1 MNDFPFVIHELRYL
15 FWAYNVIW
23 ILLAAYLGF
32 LLFRIQRLSKQI
44 RRLTGGVS
52 GR

>member
-1 MNDFPFVIHELRYL
+1 MNDFPFVIKELRYL

-32 LLFRIQRLSKQI
+32 LGLRIQRLSREI
-44 RRLTGGVS
+44 SRLTGG
-52 GR
+52 GKP

>member
-1 MNDFPFVIHELRYL
+1 MNDFPFVIRELRYL

-32 LLFRIQRLSKQI
+32 LLFRIQRLSREI
-44 RRLTGGVS
+44 RRLAGGD
-52 GR
+52 R